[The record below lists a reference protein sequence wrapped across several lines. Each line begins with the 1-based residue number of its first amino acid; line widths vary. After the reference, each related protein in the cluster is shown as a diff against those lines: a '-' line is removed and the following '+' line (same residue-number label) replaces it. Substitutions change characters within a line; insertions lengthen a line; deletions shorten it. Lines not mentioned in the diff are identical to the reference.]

1 MPVVRKTV
9 SISEDIY
16 KKAASLS
23 DNFSKVV
30 NESLREFIKKNKR
43 KNLLSLAGSW
53 NNFKE
58 DSVEFVDRIREDDKK
73 SSEKRM
79 KEWDI

>member
-16 KKAASLS
+16 KEAASLS
-23 DNFSKVV
+23 NNFSKVV
-30 NESLREFIKKNKR
+30 NEALKEFIKKHKR

-58 DSVEFVDRIREDDKK
+58 DGTEFVDRIREDDKK
-73 SSEKRM
+73 TSEKRM

>member
-1 MPVVRKTV
+1 MSVVRKTV

-16 KKAASLS
+16 KEAVSLS

-30 NESLREFIKKNKR
+30 NESLKEFIEKNKR

-53 NNFKE
+53 SNFKE
-58 DSVEFVDRIREDDKK
+58 DGIEFVDRIREDDKK
-73 SSEKRM
+73 TSEKRM